1 MKKFLLSLFLLLSLA
16 VTAAAAGTDL
26 LNNETINNKKDV
38 SAYATLTTTGVY
50 PSGAK
55 YAGHILTRNESGN
68 LYLQFNNDNAAGR
81 DFSTIVSGGIAKTVK
96 ITWSTKKSTINNRV
110 VNIYGQNKA
119 YTGEEEGVGTLIGS
133 AKKGSDPSVTI
144 DLSKTPFQ
152 YIAINAPKLVYIE
165 SIEIVW
171 AAAEKDE
178 VPVTSDD
185 VEVTYDPNSPTLDLS
200 KNLPADLLSDAKANL
215 NYSDVEGYVGTGG
228 TIMSATGTNP
238 ASVTVSWAETDK
250 YKKGNHTFKVTIHK
264 AEAALAYS
272 AETATAT
279 MGEAAELPT
288 LSNPY
293 NLKLRYSS
301 SKRAVADIDDNT
313 GAVTIVAPG
322 TATIGAF
329 FDGNELFKAGSATY
343 TLTVQEAGLP
353 ATPEFSF
360 TDEGT
365 YKIDQTLAI
374 ATASE
379 DAEIYYTLDGENY
392 IKYEGEISFDKAGAY
407 TVSAY
412 AKNAKGQSTTAKITF
427 TIELLKHAFSF
438 ADAEGQMVAR
448 DRYFKTPALVGAE
461 GVNVV
466 YDYTYNTGVLTAIP
480 GKTNEYFITGA
491 GDVLVTATAA
501 ADATHEAYSA
511 KTTVTIVP
519 EKIVG
524 EAETTQEFD
533 FVNYTKLGLDEVTPG
548 NNVFIY
554 LDAEPIVLGGVTM
567 TFAKNSGTERPR
579 INVGTSNVYLGLY
592 RESKTATNGNG
603 CSVTISAKDIT
614 KIEMTVKNTSYTTY
628 SVSTGSL
635 SAISA
640 DKVYTWTPNAGETAQ
655 SVEIK
660 NIGKENPQ
668 ITSIKVYCTAV
679 TEVAGT
685 TATFDMAFDNEDGYE
700 LEVGDKLPKVVLP
713 EGFSGKVNYLL
724 GEELISNPET
734 FVFKEEHESYELH
747 AYTEGDENY
756 LPAVAYTLV
765 TVSDYEFE
773 GHLTIHYSTD
783 EGMHYANCQTVTGTD
798 GRYEFKDIEVNGYD
812 GVDGKYYGHVFFSF
826 YKAPAEAAALAPRRE
841 AAVVDWASF
850 NAANVIYTPEEHL
863 AMAGANTTLVRNRAN
878 TLGETMPAVL
888 RVPATNDTQ
897 KALNFTVQL
906 DKQGTSNV
914 TVSEGTQT
922 GVESVGV
929 DADGEAEYYTL
940 QGVRVA
946 KPAAGIYLRRQGGT
960 VSKVLV
966 K

>member
-1 MKKFLLSLFLLLSLA
+1 MKKFLLTTLLVLVTVVAAFAQTELTADITLSNRGTSNFTSINIPESGDPVITLKFESMDKDAKQSIYASESLRMYAKNTFSITVAEEYNIKKIEFTATTNSYATAMAGAAFSEGFIKAANKVATWTAPAMPSKTITYKTGAQARIESIKVTYTKAEKQEVSVTNENVIVTYNPNSPKLDLSENLPA
-16 VTAAAAGTDL
+16 EIL
-26 LNNETINNKKDV
+26 EK
-38 SAYATLTTTGVY
+38 ATLTFTG
-50 PSGAK
+50 AD
-55 YAGHILTRNESGN
+55 A
-68 LYLQFNNDNAAGR
+68 
-81 DFSTIVSGGIAKTVK
+81 
-96 ITWSTKKSTINNRV
+96 
-110 VNIYGQNKA
+110 
-119 YTGEEEGVGTLIGS
+119 
-133 AKKGSDPSVTI
+133 
-144 DLSKTPFQ
+144 
-152 YIAINAPKLVYIE
+152 YIE
-165 SIEIVW
+165 SDGTIK
-171 AAAEKDE
+171 ASNADAEGDQTVNVAWTE
-178 VPVTSDD
+178 TA
-185 VEVTYDPNSPTLDLS
+185 TY
-200 KNLPADLLSDAKANL
+200 KAN
-215 NYSDVEGYVGTGG
+215 
-228 TIMSATGTNP
+228 
-238 ASVTVSWAETDK
+238 
-250 YKKGNHTFKVTIHK
+250 NHDFSFLIDK

-279 MGEAAELPT
+279 MGEAATLPT
-288 LSNPY
+288 LTNPY

-322 TATIGAF
+322 TATIAAY

-353 ATPEFSF
+353 AVPEFSF
-360 TDEGT
+360 DNEGT
-365 YKIDQTLAI
+365 YKIDQKLAI
-374 ATASE
+374 TTATE
-379 DAEIYYTLDGENY
+379 DAEIYYSLDGDTY
-392 IKYEGEISFDKAGAY
+392 IKYDGEISFDKAGAY
-407 TVSAY
+407 TVFAY
-412 AKNAKGQSTTAKITF
+412 AKNAKGQSTTAEITF

-438 ADAEGQMVAR
+438 AEAEEQMVAR

-466 YDYTYNTGVLTAIP
+466 YDYTYDPGVLTAIP

-501 ADATHEAYSA
+501 ADATHEAYNTE
-511 KTTVTIVP
+511 TTVAIVP

-524 EAETTQEFD
+524 EAETQIEISFTNPSEFGFPMTSD
-533 FVNYTKLGLDEVTPG
+533 SGANAYVLNNGG
-548 NNVFIY
+548 NINRTISK
-554 LDAEPIVLGGVTM
+554 DGVTLS
-567 TFAKNSGTERPR
+567 FAKNNAGTNTRIVASG
-579 INVGTSNVYLGLY
+579 YLCIY
-592 RESKTATNGNG
+592 RQSSSATNGNG
-603 CSVTISAKDIT
+603 GSVTISAKDIT

-640 DKVYTWTPNAGETAQ
+640 DKVYTWTPNVGETAQ

-679 TEVAGT
+679 TEVEGT
-685 TATFDMAFDNEDGYE
+685 TATFDMAFDNEEGYE

-713 EGFSGKVNYLL
+713 EGFAGKVNYLL

-734 FVFKEEHESYELH
+734 FVFKEEHEGYELH

-765 TVSDYEFE
+765 TVSDYDFE
-773 GHLTIHYSTD
+773 SHLTIHYSTD

-798 GRYEFKDIEVNGYD
+798 GRYEFKDIEVKGYD

-826 YKAPAEAAALAPRRE
+826 YQAPSETPALAPRRE

-850 NAANVIYTPEEHL
+850 NAANIIYTPEEHL
-863 AMAGANTTLVRNRAN
+863 TMAGANTTLVRNRAN

>member
-1 MKKFLLSLFLLLSLA
+1 MKKFLLTTLLVLVTVVAAFAETVSVNTNSSSKPPYTLKSGSQDIVNITTEKGTATSDISYNKTTQMVMYSGNILKFSMVGDYVLKEVVIACSSPQYAIQTTAKWDVEGGTASLSSENYTWTAPASANVSAASLTMDGTYRLKTITITYA
-16 VTAAAAGTDL
+16 VKAGPVDANATFE
-26 LNNETINNKKDV
+26 ETIETTYDPENPTLKLTYTPEDLFENG
-38 SAYATLTTTGVY
+38 AT
-50 PSGAK
+50 
-55 YAGHILTRNESGN
+55 
-68 LYLQFNNDNAAGR
+68 
-81 DFSTIVSGGIAKTVK
+81 
-96 ITWSTKKSTINNRV
+96 
-110 VNIYGQNKA
+110 
-119 YTGEEEGVGTLIGS
+119 
-133 AKKGSDPSVTI
+133 
-144 DLSKTPFQ
+144 
-152 YIAINAPKLVYIE
+152 
-165 SIEIVW
+165 
-171 AAAEKDE
+171 
-178 VPVTSDD
+178 
-185 VEVTYDPNSPTLDLS
+185 VTYDISQAEGAVDE
-200 KNLPADLLSDAKANL
+200 NL
-215 NYSDVEGYVGTGG
+215 NILKAVDQGVVKVKWTG
-228 TIMSATGTNP
+228 S
-238 ASVTVSWAETDK
+238 SK
-250 YKKGNHTFKVTIHK
+250 YNDGESKDIYFTIHK
-264 AEAALAYS
+264 AEAALGYS

-279 MGEAAELPT
+279 MGETATLPT
-288 LSNPY
+288 LTNPY

-365 YKIDQTLAI
+365 YKIDQKLAI
-374 ATASE
+374 TTATE
-379 DAEIYYTLDGENY
+379 DAEIYYSFDGDNY

-407 TVSAY
+407 TVFAY
-412 AKNAKGQSTTAKITF
+412 AKNAKGQSTTAEILF
-427 TIELLKHAFSF
+427 TIELLKHTFIF
-438 ADAEGQMVAR
+438 ADAEEQMVAR

-511 KTTVTIVP
+511 ETTVAIVP

-524 EAETTQEFD
+524 EAETQIEISFTNPSEFGFPMTSD
-533 FVNYTKLGLDEVTPG
+533 SGADAYVLNNGG
-548 NNVFIY
+548 NINRTISK
-554 LDAEPIVLGGVTM
+554 DGVTLS
-567 TFAKNSGTERPR
+567 FAKNSAGTNTR
-579 INVGTSNVYLGLY
+579 IVASGYLGIY
-592 RESKTATNGNG
+592 RQSSSATNGNG
-603 CSVTISAKDIT
+603 GSVTISAKDIT
-614 KIEMTVKNTSYTTY
+614 KIEFTVQNTKYTTY
-628 SVSTGSL
+628 SVSTGNL
-635 SAISA
+635 SDRV
-640 DKVYTWTPNAGETAQ
+640 DKVYTWTSNTGEAAQ
-655 SVEIK
+655 SVTIK

-685 TATFDMAFDNEDGYE
+685 TATFDMAFDNKDGYE

-713 EGFSGKVNYLL
+713 EGFAGKVNYLL
-724 GEELISNPET
+724 GEESINNPET
-734 FVFKEEHESYELH
+734 FVFKEEHEGHELH

-798 GRYEFKDIEVNGYD
+798 GRYEFKDIEVQGYD

-826 YKAPAEAAALAPRRE
+826 YQAPAEAAALAPRRE
-841 AAVVDWASF
+841 AAVADWAAF
-850 NAANVIYTPEEHL
+850 NANNIIYTPEEHL
-863 AMAGANTTLVRNRAN
+863 TVAGANTTLVRNRAN
-878 TLGETMPAVL
+878 TLGDAMPAVL

>member
-1 MKKFLLSLFLLLSLA
+1 MDGTYRLKTITITYA
-16 VTAAAAGTDL
+16 VKAGPVDANATFE
-26 LNNETINNKKDV
+26 ETIETTYDPENPTLKLTYTPEDLFENG
-38 SAYATLTTTGVY
+38 AT
-50 PSGAK
+50 
-55 YAGHILTRNESGN
+55 
-68 LYLQFNNDNAAGR
+68 
-81 DFSTIVSGGIAKTVK
+81 
-96 ITWSTKKSTINNRV
+96 
-110 VNIYGQNKA
+110 
-119 YTGEEEGVGTLIGS
+119 
-133 AKKGSDPSVTI
+133 
-144 DLSKTPFQ
+144 
-152 YIAINAPKLVYIE
+152 
-165 SIEIVW
+165 
-171 AAAEKDE
+171 
-178 VPVTSDD
+178 
-185 VEVTYDPNSPTLDLS
+185 VTYDISQAEGAVDE
-200 KNLPADLLSDAKANL
+200 NL
-215 NYSDVEGYVGTGG
+215 NILKAVDQGVVKVKWTG
-228 TIMSATGTNP
+228 S
-238 ASVTVSWAETDK
+238 SK
-250 YKKGNHTFKVTIHK
+250 YNDGESKDIYFTIHK
-264 AEAALAYS
+264 AEAALGYS

-279 MGEAAELPT
+279 MGETATLPT
-288 LSNPY
+288 LTNPY

-365 YKIDQTLAI
+365 YKIDQKLAI
-374 ATASE
+374 TTATE
-379 DAEIYYTLDGENY
+379 DAEIYYSFDGDNY

-407 TVSAY
+407 TVFAY
-412 AKNAKGQSTTAKITF
+412 AKNAKGQSTTAEILF
-427 TIELLKHAFSF
+427 TIELLKHTFIF
-438 ADAEGQMVAR
+438 ADAEEQMVAR

-511 KTTVTIVP
+511 ETTVAIVP

-524 EAETTQEFD
+524 EAETQIEISFTNPSEFGFPMTSD
-533 FVNYTKLGLDEVTPG
+533 SGADAYVLNNGG
-548 NNVFIY
+548 NINRTISK
-554 LDAEPIVLGGVTM
+554 DGVTLS
-567 TFAKNSGTERPR
+567 FAKNSAGTNTR
-579 INVGTSNVYLGLY
+579 IVASGYLGIY
-592 RESKTATNGNG
+592 RQSSSATNGNG
-603 CSVTISAKDIT
+603 GSVTISAKDIT
-614 KIEMTVKNTSYTTY
+614 KIEFTVQNTKYTTY
-628 SVSTGSL
+628 SVSTGNL
-635 SAISA
+635 SDRV
-640 DKVYTWTPNAGETAQ
+640 DKVYTWTSNTGEAAQ
-655 SVEIK
+655 SVTIK

-685 TATFDMAFDNEDGYE
+685 TATFDMAFDNKDGYE

-713 EGFSGKVNYLL
+713 EGFAGKVNYLL
-724 GEELISNPET
+724 GEESINNPET
-734 FVFKEEHESYELH
+734 FVFKEEHEGHELH

-798 GRYEFKDIEVNGYD
+798 GRYEFKDIEVQGYD

-826 YKAPAEAAALAPRRE
+826 YQAPAEAAALAPRRE
-841 AAVVDWASF
+841 AAVADWAAF
-850 NAANVIYTPEEHL
+850 NANNIIYTPEEHL
-863 AMAGANTTLVRNRAN
+863 TVAGANTTLVRNRAN
-878 TLGETMPAVL
+878 TLGDAMPAVL